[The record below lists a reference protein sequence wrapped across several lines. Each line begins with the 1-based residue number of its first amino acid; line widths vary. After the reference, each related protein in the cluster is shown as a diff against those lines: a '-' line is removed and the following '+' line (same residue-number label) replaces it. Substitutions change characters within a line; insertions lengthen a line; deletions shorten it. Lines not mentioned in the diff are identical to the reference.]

1 MKNVSTEEA
10 AQVANLAEKIT
21 NELPED
27 VHWGLAVNALSHTIA
42 NQIILQAQSEEAASA
57 IATLVAA
64 QLVGLVDQMLE
75 FEYRK
80 DWPEAS

>member
-1 MKNVSTEEA
+1 
-10 AQVANLAEKIT
+10 
-21 NELPED
+21 
-27 VHWGLAVNALSHTIA
+27 LAVNALSHTIA